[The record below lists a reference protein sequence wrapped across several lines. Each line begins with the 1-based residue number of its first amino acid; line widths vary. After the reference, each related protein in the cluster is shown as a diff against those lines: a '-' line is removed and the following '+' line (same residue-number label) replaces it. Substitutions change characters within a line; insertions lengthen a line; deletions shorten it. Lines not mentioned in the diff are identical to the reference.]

1 MKMVSAAKLRGVQR
15 LLPAGRAWGLAIN
28 KFFKSGHT
36 KDYPSKVD
44 KVLLVPFSADR
55 GLCGAINSSIA
66 RHCKSYLREPANADA
81 KMFLFG
87 DKARTAL
94 EREFGKSIALGI
106 TETNK
111 RRPASFAL
119 CSLVAE
125 QLLKIPADRYEFVF
139 NKFISAISFKI
150 DTLNIYSPQQMAAAE
165 NSNFYGWNFYG
176 NKHELTKNLM
186 EFRLASN
193 FYALNIESST
203 AEQSSRMNAMD
214 NSSKNASEMIDI
226 LRIRYNKARQGK
238 ITTELIE
245 IVSGM
250 SAME

>member
-1 MKMVSAAKLRGVQR
+1 M
-15 LLPAGRAWGLAIN
+15 
-28 KFFKSGHT
+28 
-36 KDYPSKVD
+36 
-44 KVLLVPFSADR
+44 LVPFSADR

-66 RHCKSYLREPANADA
+66 RHCKTYFREPANANA
-81 KMFLFG
+81 RMFLFG
-87 DKARTAL
+87 DKARSAL
-94 EREFGKSIALGI
+94 EREFGKMILMGI

-125 QLLKIPADRYEFVF
+125 RLLAIPADKYEFVF
-139 NKFISAISFKI
+139 NRFISAISFKI
-150 DTLNIYSPQQMAAAE
+150 DTLNVYSPAIKAE
-165 NSNFYGWNFYG
+165 TGNSSFYGWIFHG
-176 NKHELTKNLM
+176 NKHEMIKNLM
-186 EFRLASN
+186 EFRMATN
-193 FYALNIESST
+193 FYSLNIESST